1 MVNDRLE
8 AEDVLQR
15 SFVDVFTKIGSF
27 RFESSIGAWIKR
39 IVVNNCINAT
49 RKKGIRAV
57 ELDEEHLRIPTDN
70 SQEPELPDYLS
81 INHVKNAIAQLP
93 DGYRIVLTLYLFEGM
108 DHEEISTLLG
118 ISVSTSKSQYHRAR
132 RRLKDLLA
140 EENNHQAAH

>member
-49 RKKGIRAV
+49 RKKGIRVV

-70 SQEPELPDYLS
+70 SQEPELPDHLS